1 MQYSRG
7 LGNVCAVGL
16 VCYTAGEHSS
26 VSWLEGET
34 DGAKSG
40 RTSRPSHGNP
50 SSARGQLTPD
60 RGATPV
66 NLQLVRNKF

>member
-1 MQYSRG
+1 MFVQLG
-7 LGNVCAVGL
+7 LSATL
-16 VCYTAGEHSS
+16 LGEHSS
-26 VSWLEGET
+26 VSWLEAET